1 MLLYLFWLL
10 VRHLS
15 LHRASAAGKKLF
27 RWLGPRTS
35 KQQRIRNNLELA
47 FPDLGPDKIELLCRD
62 VWGNF
67 GSVLAEYPHLQ
78 EFTVSHTP
86 AAVKL
91 EIDDETRSIVAK
103 KEPAIYVTA
112 HLGNWELVASAIAG
126 TGVPLSVV
134 YAPQNNPLLDR
145 MIQTQRQSLG
155 CRFIDKGK
163 AIRWLVREIR
173 SGRSVGMLPDQRLDT
188 GELLPFF
195 GRSTPTP
202 ISPAWL
208 SVKTNCPLI
217 PVQIE
222 RIGNARYRAVF
233 HKPIQ
238 VSHKS
243 SERENILWLTTA
255 INRLFED
262 WIRQQPGQWLCMK
275 RRWPE
280 AAYYRG
286 LQNS

>member
-1 MLLYLFWLL
+1 MLYLFWLL
-10 VRHLS
+10 VRYLP
-15 LHRASAAGKKLF
+15 LHRASTFGRKLF
-27 RWLGPRTS
+27 RWLGPQTS
-35 KQQRIRNNLELA
+35 RQRRIRSNLELA

-62 VWGNF
+62 VWGSF

-78 EFTVSHTP
+78 EFAVDHTP
-86 AAVKL
+86 SAIKL
-91 EIDDETRSIVAK
+91 EIANETRTIVAK
-103 KEPAIYVTA
+103 KEPAIYITA
-112 HLGNWELVASAIAG
+112 HLGNWELVGSTIAG
-126 TGVPLSVV
+126 AGVPLSVV

-145 MIQTQRQSLG
+145 MIQTQRRSHGYRL
-155 CRFIDKGK
+155 IDKEK
-163 AIRWLVREIR
+163 AMRQLFREIR

-195 GRSTPTP
+195 GRRTPTP
-202 ISPAWL
+202 TSPAWL

-238 VSHKS
+238 TNTKS
-243 SERENILWLTTA
+243 SERENILQLTTA

-280 AAYYRG
+280 AAYSRG